1 MKYLFDD
8 NYTGDLS
15 FLEIFHCR
23 LLYSDWFCY
32 NLESS
37 V

>member
-23 LLYSDWFCY
+23 LLYSD
-32 NLESS
+32 ESS